1 MAYASIGVL
10 ALILNLII
18 NIELLKPGQDA
29 ADSVS
34 TKRYKQFLYWVTM
47 YFISDIL
54 WGIFYEF
61 HLIPLAYADT
71 FIYFLLMIMTVIMW
85 VRYVVVYLD
94 KSGRF
99 NRVLRNVARLI
110 VTFVALHLV
119 VNLFYPIIFS
129 FNENGE
135 YVPGPARHI
144 TLALQ
149 FVMYFLTSIYT
160 LYLASK
166 SHEEDKVRYMAVGFT
181 CIAMEILV
189 LFQAFNPL
197 LPYYAMGCLIEICI
211 LHTYFERDEKLA
223 LARER
228 KEIALTQKE
237 KEIYDQIAS
246 SLAEDYEAIYYIDIE
261 TGKYREFS
269 ASKEYESMN
278 VPMEGEDFYVETVIN
293 AGRYAHPDDRA
304 FAQKLYHKETMLKN
318 LEGKNSYSYKYRI
331 MVGDEARYHRFTV
344 MLAYDKKHFVL
355 VEKDIQDEITA
366 ESILMEN
373 QKHHATYTQI
383 AESLASNYD
392 VIYYVDVNDN
402 SYISYETN
410 NLFGLLEA
418 NKSGDDFFAESKH
431 DIPIVVHK
439 MDIDRLE
446 SVLNRDYLLT
456 ALESKKQFSIDYRL
470 ISTEGEVHNVR
481 LSARKSSDSSHFI
494 IGVENVDEEVRKEK
508 EHLRALNTEKEL
520 ARRDELTGT
529 KNKTAYTELE
539 RSVQANMDN
548 GMNYLPYGIVVCD
561 INDLKKMNDTEGHK
575 AGDEYI
581 KAAAKL
587 LCDTFD
593 HSPVFR
599 IGGDEFVI
607 FLRGDDY
614 TNRESLM
621 NNMREQIR
629 KNVAEGSGPVIAVGM
644 AEYDPKTD
652 VVVSDIFERADNK
665 MYADKQALKSMG

>member
-18 NIELLKPGQDA
+18 NIELLKPCQDA

-54 WGIFYEF
+54 WGIFYEL
-61 HLIPLAYADT
+61 HLIPLVYADT

-119 VNLFYPIIFS
+119 VNLFYPIIFY

-144 TLALQ
+144 TLVLQ
-149 FVMYFLTSIYT
+149 FVMYLLTSIYT
-160 LYLASK
+160 LYMASK
-166 SHEEDKVRYMAVGFT
+166 SREEDKIRYMAVGFT
-181 CIAMEILV
+181 CIAMEILL

-269 ASKEYESMN
+269 VSKEYDSMN

-293 AGRYAHPDDRA
+293 AGRYAHPDDRE
-304 FAQKLYHKETMLKN
+304 FAQRLYHKETMLKN
-318 LEGKNSYSYKYRI
+318 LEGKSSYSYKYRI
-331 MVGDEARYHRFTV
+331 MVGDEARYYRFTV

-392 VIYYVDVNDN
+392 VIYYVDVNDS

-410 NLFGLLEA
+410 NLYGLLEA
-418 NKSGDDFFAESKH
+418 NKSGEDFFAESKH
-431 DIPIVVHK
+431 DIPIIIHK
-439 MDIDRLE
+439 RDVDRLE

-456 ALESKKQFSIDYRL
+456 ALESKKQLSIDYRL
-470 ISTEGEVHNVR
+470 FTEGEVHNVR

-494 IGVENVDEEVRKEK
+494 IGVENVDEEVRREK

-548 GMNYLPYGIVVCD
+548 GMDYLPYGIVVCD

-629 KNVAEGSGPVIAVGM
+629 KNVAEGLGPVIAVGM
-644 AEYDPKTD
+644 AEYEPKTD

-665 MYADKQALKSMG
+665 MYTDKQALKSMG

>member
-1 MAYASIGVL
+1 MYYASVGVL
-10 ALILNLII
+10 ALILHLII
-18 NIELLKPGQDA
+18 NKEALKPEKDQP
-29 ADSVS
+29 VS
-34 TKRYKQFLYWVTM
+34 AKRYRQFLYWVTL

-54 WGIFYEF
+54 WGIFYE
-61 HLIPLAYADT
+61 LRIIPLAYADT

-99 NRVLRNVARLI
+99 NRILRNVARLI
-110 VTFVALHLV
+110 VVFVLLHLV
-119 VNLFYPIIFS
+119 VNFFYPLVFS
-129 FNENGE
+129 FSENGD
-135 YVPGPARHI
+135 YIPGPARHV

-149 FVMYFLTSIYT
+149 FAMYLLTSVYT
-160 LYLASK
+160 LYLAFRS
-166 SHEEDKVRYMAVGFT
+166 EEDDKIHYMAVGFT
-181 CIAMEILV
+181 CIAMEVLV

-211 LHTYFERDEKLA
+211 LHTYFERDEKQA

-246 SLAEDYEAIYYIDIE
+246 SLSEDYEAIYYIDIE
-261 TGKYREFS
+261 TGQYMEFS
-269 ASKEYESMN
+269 VSKEYEAMN
-278 VPMEGEDFYVETVIN
+278 VPMEGEDFYVETFIN
-293 AGRYAHPDDRA
+293 VGKYVHPDDRV
-304 FAQKLYHKETMLKN
+304 FAQSLYHKDTMLKN

-331 MVGDEARYHRFTV
+331 MVGDEARYYRFTV

-355 VEKDIQDEITA
+355 LEKDIQDEITV

-392 VIYYVDVNDN
+392 VIYYVDVNDS

-410 NLFGLLEA
+410 NLYGLLEA

-431 DIPIVVHK
+431 DIPVIIHK
-439 MDIDRLE
+439 MDVDRLE
-446 SVLNRDYLLT
+446 SVMNRDFLLT
-456 ALESKKQFSIDYRL
+456 ALESKKQFSIDYR
-470 ISTEGEVHNVR
+470 IITEGEIHNVR

-539 RSVQANMDN
+539 KSVQANMDN
-548 GMNYLPYGIVVCD
+548 GMDYLPYGIVVCD
-561 INDLKKMNDTEGHK
+561 INDLKKVNDTEGHK
-575 AGDEYI
+575 AGDDYI
-581 KAAAKL
+581 KSAAKL

-599 IGGDEFVI
+599 VGGDEFVI
-607 FLRGDDY
+607 FLRGNDY
-614 TNRESLM
+614 VSRQKLIEDFKALV
-621 NNMREQIR
+621 E
-629 KNVAEGSGPVIAVGM
+629 KNAANGSGPVIAVGM
-644 AEYDPKTD
+644 SEYMPETD
-652 VVVSDIFERADNK
+652 TLFSEVFERADSL
-665 MYADKQALKSMG
+665 MYQDKQKLKAGE